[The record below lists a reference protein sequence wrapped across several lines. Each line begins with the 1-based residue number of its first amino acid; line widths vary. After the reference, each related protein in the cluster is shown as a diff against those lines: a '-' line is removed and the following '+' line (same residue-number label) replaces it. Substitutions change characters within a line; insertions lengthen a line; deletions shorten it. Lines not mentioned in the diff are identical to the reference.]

1 MNSPAPPSTTPRIT
15 AVTRL
20 NWTDAH
26 LCDIPLPIATMRL
39 TRSLAS
45 SLTRSP
51 LDPPGTIWGVGDR
64 GPNIKPA
71 IAADRYGCETLRPLG
86 QVYGAKIM
94 PLPDSGPAIARF
106 RIEGDTVH
114 LDYKVNLATADGQSI
129 SGRPVPHGP
138 HAEYEPV
145 FALDG
150 TRLPHDPDGADSEAI
165 VALPD
170 GTLWVAEEYGP
181 SLLRVDRQG
190 RILHR
195 WVPHGTGAL
204 YADARCPV
212 IEALPTL
219 ATARKLNRGF
229 ESIALTDNG
238 DILLAAQSPLAHPD
252 RAAHEGSRTLRLWQ
266 LDGTSGALVHE
277 WAYRFDKPES
287 FRRDTELGRVA
298 CDDIKLSEILCL
310 PRNADGHHRLL
321 LLERVT
327 ASTRFHL
334 VTLDP
339 DRALDAK
346 WSDPAQRPTL
356 EQLDGQG
363 LRDRAIPQ
371 LAKTLLF
378 STDDWPQIDPD
389 LEGMV
394 LLSPTELLLSNDSD
408 YGTEGAETHFWRIS
422 FDQPLG

>member
-1 MNSPAPPSTTPRIT
+1 VNQTRIT

-26 LCDIPLPIATMRL
+26 LCDIALPTATMRL

-45 SLTRSP
+45 GLTRSP
-51 LDPPGTIWGVGDR
+51 LDPPGTFWGVGDR
-64 GPNIKPA
+64 GPNLKPGTAVVRYACDHLAPLAA
-71 IAADRYGCETLRPLG
+71 ID
-86 QVYGAKIM
+86 GAKIM

-106 RIEGDTVH
+106 RIDGDTVH
-114 LDYKVNLATADGQSI
+114 LEAAHDLATQDGQPI

-138 HAEYEPV
+138 DAEFEPV
-145 FALDG
+145 FDLAG
-150 TRLPHDPDGADSEAI
+150 TRLPNDPDGADSEAI
-165 VALPD
+165 IALAD
-170 GTLWVAEEYGP
+170 GTFWVAEEYGP

-195 WVPHGTGAL
+195 WVPHGTGHL
-204 YADARCPV
+204 YAGSRAPI
-212 IEALPTL
+212 IEALPAL
-219 ATARKLNRGF
+219 AIARKLNRGF
-229 ESIALTDNG
+229 ESIALTDDG
-238 DILLAAQSPLAHPD
+238 DILIANQSPLAHPD
-252 RAAHEGSRTLRLWQ
+252 RAAHEGSRTVRLWQ
-266 LDGTSGALVHE
+266 LDGATGALIHE

-287 FRRDTELGRVA
+287 FRRDTDLGKVA
-298 CDDIKLSEILCL
+298 RDDIKLSEILCL
-310 PRNADGHHRLL
+310 PRNAAGHHRLL

-339 DRALDAK
+339 AQALDAK
-346 WSDPAQRPTL
+346 WSDPATRPTL

-363 LRDRAIPQ
+363 LSDHAIP
-371 LAKTLLF
+371 LLEKTLLF
-378 STDDWPQIDPD
+378 STDDWPDIDPD

-394 LLSPTELLLSNDSD
+394 LLSPTDLLISNDSD
-408 YGTEGAETHFWRIS
+408 YGTEGAETRFWRIS

>member
-1 MNSPAPPSTTPRIT
+1 MNQPTPTIT

-20 NWTDAH
+20 SWTDAH
-26 LCDIPLPIATMRL
+26 LCDIPLPSATMRL

-45 SLTRSP
+45 GLTRCP
-51 LDPPGTIWGVGDR
+51 DDPPGTIWGVGDR

-71 IAADRYGCETLRPLG
+71 IAADRYGCEHLRPLG
-86 QVYGAKIM
+86 QIDGAKIM

-114 LDYKVNLATADGQSI
+114 LEAAFNLATPDGQSI

-138 HAEYEPV
+138 HAEFEPV

-150 TRLPHDPDGADSEAI
+150 TRLPHDPEGADCEAI

-170 GTLWVAEEYGP
+170 GTFWVAEEYGP
-181 SLLRVDRQG
+181 SLLRVDRHG

-195 WVPHGTGAL
+195 WVPHGTAHL
-204 YADARCPV
+204 YADARSPIV
-212 IEALPTL
+212 EVLPAL

-229 ESIALTDNG
+229 ESIALTDDG
-238 DILLAAQSPLAHPD
+238 DILLANQSPLAHPD
-252 RAAHEGSRTLRLWQ
+252 RAAHEASRTLRLWQ
-266 LDGTSGALVHE
+266 LDGRTGALIHE
-277 WAYRFDKPES
+277 WAYRFDAPER
-287 FRRDTELGRVA
+287 FRRDAEAGKVA
-298 CDDIKLSEILCL
+298 RDDIKLSEILCL
-310 PRNADGHHRLL
+310 PRNAAGHHRLL

-334 VTLDP
+334 VTLDQ
-339 DRALDAK
+339 AQSLDAR
-346 WSDPAQRPTL
+346 WSDPATRPTL

-363 LRDRAIPQ
+363 LSDHAIP
-371 LAKTLLF
+371 LLDKTLLF
-378 STDDWPQIDPD
+378 STDDWPDIDSD

-408 YGTEGAETHFWRIS
+408 YGTEGAETRFWRIS